1 LLVEHLFLL
10 VSQLHELSDL
20 SINELLLDGLLLLE
34 SLFFLGFLEVVKSFF
49 LGGVLLNSSLFLLLL
64 DCDLSLDLEQFLV
77 GLFEL
82 FSGFGYALDSF
93 QLPLLFSLK
102 FLFNLSFY
110 QFALELVFFH
120 LLDVVELESFELLAH
135 ALSILHLFMVFLLE
149 FLS

>member
-1 LLVEHLFLL
+1 ML

-49 LGGVLLNSSLFLLLL
+49 LGGMLLNSSLFLLLL

-82 FSGFGYALDSF
+82 FSGFGNALDSF

-110 QFALELVFFH
+110 QFALELIFFH
-120 LLDVVELESFELLAH
+120 LLDVIELESF
-135 ALSILHLFMVFLLE
+135 
-149 FLS
+149 

>member
-49 LGGVLLNSSLFLLLL
+49 LGGMLLNSSLFLLLL
-64 DCDLSLDLEQFLV
+64 DSDLSLDLEQFLV

-82 FSGFGYALDSF
+82 FSGFGNALDSF
-93 QLPLLFSLK
+93 
-102 FLFNLSFY
+102 
-110 QFALELVFFH
+110 
-120 LLDVVELESFELLAH
+120 
-135 ALSILHLFMVFLLE
+135 
-149 FLS
+149 

>member
-1 LLVEHLFLL
+1 ML

-49 LGGVLLNSSLFLLLL
+49 LGGMLLNSSLFLLLL
-64 DCDLSLDLEQFLV
+64 DSDLSLDLEQFLV

-82 FSGFGYALDSF
+82 LSGFGNALDSF

-110 QFALELVFFH
+110 QFALELIFFH
-120 LLDVVELESFELLAH
+120 LLDVIELESF
-135 ALSILHLFMVFLLE
+135 
-149 FLS
+149 

>member
-1 LLVEHLFLL
+1 ML

-49 LGGVLLNSSLFLLLL
+49 LGGMLLNSSLFLLLL
-64 DCDLSLDLEQFLV
+64 DSDLSLDLEQFLV

-82 FSGFGYALDSF
+82 FSGFGNALDSF

-110 QFALELVFFH
+110 QFALELIFFH
-120 LLDVVELESFELLAH
+120 LLDVIELESF
-135 ALSILHLFMVFLLE
+135 
-149 FLS
+149 